1 EAAEQ
6 ASVFAEEKHAEAR
19 EAEARTRAP
28 LAEAERKAHALETEA
43 RTLAGLLGAR
53 TDARFAPVVDAISVA
68 RKYEAALGAG
78 VGADPALPDGVAP
91 LAAHVTAPP
100 ALARRLAQVGVCSR
114 EEGER
119 LAVYLEVGQRL
130 VSREGDLWRWDGFVA
145 AAEAPTP
152 AARRLAEKNRLG
164 DLEREAEAARQAAE
178 A

>member
-68 RKYEAALGAG
+68 RKYEAALGDDLDAPTDEDAPAHWSLLPG

-119 LAVYLEVGQRL
+119 LAVSLEVGQRL

-145 AAEAPTP
+145 
-152 AARRLAEKNRLG
+152 
-164 DLEREAEAARQAAE
+164 
-178 A
+178 